1 MNREFLEKY
10 GLEKEQ
16 VDSIL
21 DEHSKGIGKA
31 KGDVDG
37 LTTQVEEYKTQLA
50 ERDKDIADLS
60 KQTGDSAEMQ
70 TEMSELQAKYEA
82 DTKALN
88 DKVAETSRNSAVE
101 LALTKAGAKNIKAA
115 KALLDMSQVEV
126 TDGSVKGLEEQLT
139 AMQESD
145 GYLFGTGESTGQ
157 ITASG
162 NATGATAKVETDAME
177 TAMERFL

>member
-60 KQTGDSAEMQ
+60 KQTGDSAELQ
-70 TEMSELQAKYEA
+70 TKMSELQAKYEA
-82 DTKALN
+82 DTQALN
-88 DKVAETSRNSAVE
+88 DKVAETTRNSAIE

-115 KALLDMSQVEV
+115 KALLDLDKLEV
-126 TDGSVKGLEEQLT
+126 TEDGVKGLDEQLT

-145 GYLFGTGESTGQ
+145 SYLFGEGESTGQ
-157 ITASG
+157 LTSTG
-162 NATGATAKVETDAME
+162 NPTGATAKTATDVFA
-177 TAMERFL
+177 AAAQKFI